1 MRVRGLIAVLSIGL
15 SLGTLSGCGQAEPD
29 PTPAATAASKPP
41 SAGAPDPAAPAPTTA
56 DVPDESRL
64 RTRPEWRAVQQ
75 WAAAYAEIVNAGD
88 GTQSAAK
95 NAMTREGLERMRF
108 YTQQDWGRYFP
119 GPLPITVTKIGKPS
133 GDGVTWVQACA
144 WMRGWSQASATD
156 PQRDEREITPV
167 KLGLKRKGDDW
178 LVDGMSNGKAG
189 TCDGVRVEG
198 RADGQ
203 AG

>member
-1 MRVRGLIAVLSIGL
+1 MSASDA
-15 SLGTLSGCGQAEPD
+15 GTPGAED
-29 PTPAATAASKPP
+29 P
-41 SAGAPDPAAPAPTTA
+41 
-56 DVPDESRL
+56 VPDEIRL
-64 RTRPEWRAVQQ
+64 RASPEARVVQE

-95 NAMTREGLERMRF
+95 KVMTREGLERMRF

-144 WMRGWSQASATD
+144 WMRGWSQRSATD

-167 KLGLKRKGDDW
+167 RLGLKRKGDAW

-189 TCDGVRVEG
+189 TCAGVRVEG
-198 RADGQ
+198 RAEEQ